1 MKNFGKIFIAIFFVT
16 SFLSEANAQQK
27 IKIEKNTNPVSSE
40 GNAFSNLVPFV
51 LKTIKPALA
60 APNSLLM
67 LEKSPNLELK
77 YSNLMDKAVETVQNL
92 PLFNFID
99 EWYSTKYRYGGTT
112 KKGVD
117 CSSFTNQLINKV
129 YGIVLPRTA
138 RQQYAASIPVSETSL
153 REGDLV
159 FFNTT
164 GGISHVGIYLV
175 NRLFVHASS
184 SKGVVISSLDDPYF
198 SKRFVGAGRPASELM
213 MHAFL

>member
-1 MKNFGKIFIAIFFVT
+1 MKNFKRISIAIFIIAGLVT
-16 SFLSEANAQQK
+16 GAQAQQNK
-27 IKIEKNTNPVSSE
+27 KVENNVSD
-40 GNAFSNLVPFV
+40 GNSFSHFSPIILR
-51 LKTIKPALA
+51 TIKPELA
-60 APNSLLM
+60 APNSLLL
-67 LEKSPNLELK
+67 LEKSSNLELK
-77 YSNLMDKAVETVQNL
+77 YSNLMDKAVETVRNL

-99 EWYSTKYRYGGTT
+99 EWYSTKYKYGGTT

-129 YGIVLPRTA
+129 YGITMPRTA
-138 RQQYAASIPVSETSL
+138 RQQYAASIPVSDNSL
-153 REGDLV
+153 KEGDLV

-198 SKRFVGAGRPASELM
+198 SKRYVGAGRPASELM
-213 MHAFL
+213 MNAFL

>member
-1 MKNFGKIFIAIFFVT
+1 MKNFKRISIAIFLIAG
-16 SFLSEANAQQK
+16 FLSGANAQQ
-27 IKIEKNTNPVSSE
+27 NTKVVKADKVNTD
-40 GNAFSNLVPFV
+40 GNAFSHLAPFV

-67 LEKSPNLELK
+67 LEQSANLEFK
-77 YSNLMDKAVETVQNL
+77 YSNLMDKAVETVRNL

-99 EWYSTKYRYGGTT
+99 EWYSTKYKYGGTT

-117 CSSFTNQLINKV
+117 CSSFTNQLINQV

-138 RQQYAASIPVSETSL
+138 KQQYAASIPVSDNSL
-153 REGDLV
+153 KEGDLV

-198 SKRFVGAGRPASELM
+198 SKRYIGAGRPASELM
-213 MHAFL
+213 MQAFL

>member
-1 MKNFGKIFIAIFFVT
+1 MKNLKKIFIAIILIAGLFISADAQKKIQEQKVEKKNPQEN
-16 SFLSEANAQQK
+16 SFSRLAP
-27 IKIEKNTNPVSSE
+27 II
-40 GNAFSNLVPFV
+40 
-51 LKTIKPALA
+51 LKSIKPALA

-67 LEKSPNLELK
+67 LEQSANMEFK
-77 YSNLMDKAVETVQNL
+77 YSNLMDQAVETVRNL

-99 EWYSTKYRYGGTT
+99 EWYSTKYKYGGTT

-129 YGIVLPRTA
+129 YGITLPRTA
-138 RQQYAASIPVSETSL
+138 KQQYAASIPVSNNSL
-153 REGDLV
+153 KEGDLV

-198 SKRFVGAGRPASELM
+198 SKRYIGAGRPASELM

>member
-1 MKNFGKIFIAIFFVT
+1 MKNFKGISIAIFFVAF
-16 SFLSEANAQQK
+16 FLSGAQAQQNTK
-27 IKIEKNTNPVSSE
+27 VDKTEKHNSD
-40 GNAFSNLVPFV
+40 GNVFSHLAPIV

-67 LEKSPNLELK
+67 LEQSSNLEFK
-77 YSNLMDKAVETVQNL
+77 YSNIMDKAVETVRNL

-99 EWYSTKYRYGGTT
+99 EWYSTKYKYGGTT
-112 KKGVD
+112 KKGID

-138 RQQYAASIPVSETSL
+138 RQQYAASIPVSDNSL
-153 REGDLV
+153 KEGDLV

-198 SKRFVGAGRPASELM
+198 SKRYVGAGRPASELM